1 MTYQLSTDIRATA
14 KLGTLSE
21 TKMRCEKGKMHS
33 TPLGLGQSLG
43 GIHNGTR
50 RQHSA
55 IATAQLY
62 TTPPN

>member
-1 MTYQLSTDIRATA
+1 MQDE
-14 KLGTLSE
+14 GD
-21 TKMRCEKGKMHS
+21 EKRP

-55 IATAQLY
+55 TATAQLY
-62 TTPPN
+62 TNPPLLTGFVYSYHISMAQMAARF